1 MDQPDTYGNNH
12 TFIQKQ
18 MYKVTF
24 LIFSNIEFSERKI
37 RIQLKQQEYA
47 LWIRV
52 EVQLFKDKIDIQ

>member
-1 MDQPDTYGNNH
+1 MDQPDTYDNNH